1 VILDNVTPIVSARM
15 EGNPPGKRSA
25 GASPSRRIAFTAWA
39 AILVVVYGVGFFGLA
54 TLVIGWFETRE
65 GVAGPVT
72 DLGYGA
78 LVGIIQTMGLMVQL
92 RAPERKIA
100 GMQQAALVI
109 PALLIGSAM
118 ASDHQSLIPALIFIP
133 AFGLL
138 LALHPARGE
147 FLRRGASVS
156 PMLFAI
162 GVLGGIPLISY
173 ALAMGRQARHLAG
186 PPHHV
191 LRLATMAAMAIAI
204 LLAGLLAALKPRGWS
219 IPAWCAGVAIVVY
232 GLASVVFPD
241 HPGAEGRGWGSLAI
255 AGGVLFITVA
265 EWEAKRAR
273 RLGPSLGEATLTAPH
288 VVLLVPFP

>member
-1 VILDNVTPIVSARM
+1 MPPDVFAPSLHAM
-15 EGNPPGKRSA
+15 EEYPPRKRFAS
-25 GASPSRRIAFTAWA
+25 GAPLSRSRRVAFTAWA
-39 AILVVVYGVGFFGLA
+39 VVLVLVYGVGFFGLT

-78 LVGIIQTMGLMVQL
+78 LIGIILTMGLVAQL
-92 RAPERKIA
+92 RVPERRIA

-118 ASDHQSLIPALIFIP
+118 ASDYQSLVPALIFIP

-147 FLRRGASVS
+147 FLRRGASFS

-162 GVLGGIPLISY
+162 AVLGGIPLISY
-173 ALAMGRQARHLAG
+173 ALAMARQARHLVG

-191 LRLATMAAMAIAI
+191 LRLSTMAAMAVAI
-204 LLAGLLAALKPRGWS
+204 LLAGLLAALKPRGWR
-219 IPAWCAGVAIVVY
+219 IPAWCAGIAVVVY
-232 GLASVVFPD
+232 GLASVAFPD

-255 AGGVLFITVA
+255 AGGVLFIAVA
-265 EWEAKRAR
+265 EWEAKRASP
-273 RLGPSLGEATLTAPH
+273 PS
-288 VVLLVPFP
+288 